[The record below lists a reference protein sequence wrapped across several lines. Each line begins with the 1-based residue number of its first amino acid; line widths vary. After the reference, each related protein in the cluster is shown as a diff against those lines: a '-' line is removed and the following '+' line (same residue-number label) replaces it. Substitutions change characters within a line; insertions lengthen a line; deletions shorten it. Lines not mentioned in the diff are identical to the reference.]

1 MNTPRSEGIEGG
13 TGGAPLRTPEVTKGA
28 PLVPSFRVARSTGM
42 HKIVLIVSVGLIAA
56 LVSVPWWAE
65 VSVTRTMVTF
75 FTLLALAQMWNL
87 LAGYA
92 GLVSIGQQAYIGLGA
107 YGLWLIG
114 DVIGLHPFIAV
125 FLAGLLAVA
134 VALPVA
140 PLIFRLRGGYF
151 SIGTWVIAEV
161 VRLIVSNIQATGGGS
176 GKTVLSAARLP
187 IDTRITGTY
196 LMALLVAVGSIL
208 IVYFLLRSR
217 TGLALTAIRDN
228 DVAAQSSG
236 VNVFRSKLFVWG
248 IAAYGCGVVGAVVAL
263 NLLRIQP
270 AAAFSINWTAY
281 ALFIVVIG
289 GFGTIEGP
297 IIGAVIY
304 FALLQSLSQYGTLY
318 MLLLGIVAVIMATV
332 APKGIWGFVVS
343 KWNIHLFPVRRR
355 LVLESTPPEETPAD
369 TPEPMAAGTA

>member
-1 MNTPRSEGIEGG
+1 MSSTPDIAKA
-13 TGGAPLRTPEVTKGA
+13 APALPD
-28 PLVPSFRVARSTGM
+28 FRVARSTRM
-42 HKIVLIVSVGLIAA
+42 HKIVLVISVAIVVVLA
-56 LVSVPWWAE
+56 SVPWWAE

-114 DVIGLHPFIAV
+114 DVMGLHPFIAV
-125 FLAGLLAVA
+125 FAAGLLAVV

-151 SIGTWVIAEV
+151 SIGTWVIAEI
-161 VRLIVSNIQATGGGS
+161 VRLVVSNIQATGGGS

-196 LMALLVAVGSIL
+196 LLALFVAVGSIL
-208 IVYFLLRSR
+208 LVYFLLRSR

-228 DVAAQSSG
+228 DIAAQSSG
-236 VNVFRSKLFVWG
+236 VNVFRSKLLVWVL
-248 IAAYGCGVVGAVVAL
+248 AAYVCGVIGAVVAL

-297 IIGAVIY
+297 IIGAVLY

-332 APKGIWGFVVS
+332 APRGIWGFVE
-343 KWNIHLFPVRRR
+343 KRWDLHLFPVRRR
-355 LVLESTPPEETPAD
+355 LLLEAPPPEEEIEPPKKAD
-369 TPEPMAAGTA
+369 AATVSGSA

>member
-1 MNTPRSEGIEGG
+1 MS
-13 TGGAPLRTPEVTKGA
+13 APDITKSA
-28 PLVPSFRVARSTGM
+28 PAVPQFRVARSTGM
-42 HKIVLIVSVGLIAA
+42 HKIVLAVSVAVIAVLI
-56 LVSVPWWAE
+56 SVPWWAE

-107 YGLWLIG
+107 YGVWLIG

-125 FLAGLLAVA
+125 FLAGLLAVV

-161 VRLIVSNIQATGGGS
+161 VRLIVSNIQAAGGGS

-196 LMALLVAVGSIL
+196 LLALAVALGSIL
-208 IVYFLLRSR
+208 VVYFLLRSR

-228 DVAAQSSG
+228 DIAAQSSG
-236 VNVFRSKLFVWG
+236 VNVFRSKLFVWVLS
-248 IAAYGCGVVGAVVAL
+248 AYVCGVVGAVVAM

-304 FALLQSLSQYGTLY
+304 FTLLQSLSQYGTLY

-332 APKGIWGFVVS
+332 APKGIWGFVVK
-343 KWNIHLFPVRRR
+343 KWNVHLFPVRRR
-355 LVLESTPPEETPAD
+355 LELESPPDQGTKPTD
-369 TPEPMAAGTA
+369 RPDAAPVAESV